1 MIFVTVGTQLAFDRM
16 IESVDKW
23 AQARGIADIFFQIA
37 EGEYQPKMGRTERYV
52 DASLYEEVFNGSE
65 LIVGHAGMG
74 SIITSLENNK
84 EIIVFPR
91 RYALGEHRNDHQMAT
106 AKRIND
112 MAGCHVAWSADELWY
127 ALDTFIEGNHTG
139 KSVVSDDTQLVAL
152 CDYLDCY
159 AMK

>member
-16 IESVDKW
+16 IESVDSW
-23 AQARGIADIFFQIA
+23 AQERGLNDIFFQIA
-37 EGEYQPKMGRTERYV
+37 EGKYQPKMGRAERYV

-106 AKRIND
+106 AKRITD
-112 MAGCHVAWSADELWY
+112 LAGCHVAWDTDQLWAALDSFVEGSHSTEQVKRDETQLLSLCNYLDAY
-127 ALDTFIEGNHTG
+127 AL
-139 KSVVSDDTQLVAL
+139 S
-152 CDYLDCY
+152 
-159 AMK
+159 